1 MNNIFTY
8 TGNPFVDAG
17 ITAMLVWLDKE
28 KPEEIEDYEVKKL
41 VDEIIDLYGTEGW
54 QKFLWYLFPNS
65 KITNPG
71 TRDLSE
77 RKGKYK
83 EFLNELIDEVTV
95 LKLNAQGNCIA
106 CGRRNSKMKFVKSY
120 IPLTGTGDFI
130 NFFSY
135 GGEGA
140 DYCSACV
147 IAIQFSPLV
156 FYKVGDNRDGYT
168 KRNMICFQS
177 NNKEVERIYAKK
189 CKSFI
194 DIQKATKNYTGC
206 NDEGYTNPVN
216 ALFHLVTDII
226 LTYNRRDWDRDNINI
241 RLYNFTN
248 SNKPPLD
255 NLSIYDMPD
264 EIFKFLAYALQHE
277 ERDNWKKVIRRGYF
291 TTKKVN
297 LDGEEEYKNLRND
310 VYERLLRGQSILR
323 YFMDTNDRRT
333 FVKWGFLEYYM
344 KEVRKMEAKRL
355 DTIKKVADDIA
366 NVIKIRGNIKRLAQL
381 ETAKNYG
388 EFRNVL
394 RLIIKERISAG
405 FEKPLFSID
414 EYEKYLFP
422 EGNLSWRE
430 TQDLIIFR
438 LYEQLHDWLINND
451 KEIKEDLVE
460 EDETISKDEDIEMI

>member
-28 KPEEIEDYEVKKL
+28 NPEEIEDYEVKNL
-41 VDEIIDLYGTEGW
+41 FNELTDLYV
-54 QKFLWYLFPNS
+54 QKSWNKMMYSVFPNS
-65 KITNPG
+65 KLTNPSVK
-71 TRDLSE
+71 DK
-77 RKGKYK
+77 KGEYDKL
-83 EFLNELIDEVTV
+83 LNELLSEVVT
-95 LKLNAQGNCIA
+95 LDSHGNCIA
-106 CGRRNSKMKFVKSY
+106 CGKRDSKRYFTKTQV
-120 IPLTGTGDFI
+120 PLTGTSDFI

-135 GGEGA
+135 GNGGA
-140 DYCSACV
+140 DYCSACAL
-147 IAIQFSPLV
+147 AIQFSPLV
-156 FYKVGDNRDGYT
+156 FYKCGNLV
-168 KRNMICFQS
+168 CLQS
-177 NNKEVERIYAKK
+177 NNKEVEKIYAKK

-194 DIQKATKNYTGC
+194 DVQKATKEYTGC

-226 LTYNRRDWDRDNINI
+226 LTYDRREWHRENTGV
-241 RLYNFTN
+241 RLYHFTN
-248 SNKPPLD
+248 FNQPPLD

-277 ERDNWKKVIRRGYF
+277 ERDNWKKVIKRGYF
-291 TTKKVN
+291 TTKKAN
-297 LDGEEEYKNLRND
+297 LDDEEEYKNLRND

-323 YFMDTNDRRT
+323 YFVDTNQRRT
-333 FVKWGFLEYYM
+333 LVKWSFLEYYM

-366 NVIKIRGNIKRLAQL
+366 QVIKTKGNIKRLAQL

-394 RLIIKERISAG
+394 RLIIKDRINAG

-422 EGNLSWRE
+422 EGNLSWKE
-430 TQDLIIFR
+430 TQDLIVFR
-438 LYEQLHDWLINND
+438 LYEQLHDWLVNND

-460 EDETISKDEDIEMI
+460 DEEEDIELI